1 MSLNQDGV
9 LKGWREARLTG
20 EPGKYSVSNKRVFV
34 EGSVWLNT
42 GRSPHDWWHDVRASG
57 DEVISCYFPSLPG
70 LNLVKY
76 LSSGQRR
83 KIIQVLGAG
92 G

>member
-20 EPGKYSVSNKRVFV
+20 EPEAYAVK
-34 EGSVWLNT
+34 
-42 GRSPHDWWHDVRASG
+42 G
-57 DEVISCYFPSLPG
+57 DEVWLRTGVSPHEWWHKVEIKDGEVTGCYFPSLPDW
-70 LNLVKY
+70 NLVRY
-76 LSSGQRR
+76 LSSGQKR